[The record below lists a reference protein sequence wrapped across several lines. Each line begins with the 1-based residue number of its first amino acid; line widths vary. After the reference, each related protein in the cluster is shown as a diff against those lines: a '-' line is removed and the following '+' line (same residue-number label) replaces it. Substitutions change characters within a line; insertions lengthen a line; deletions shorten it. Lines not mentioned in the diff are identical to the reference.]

1 MFPNDKLEN
10 WYKGKGH
17 WNDIPDHEWY
27 DWKWQMRNCLKSKDD
42 SLISW
47 ILPKM
52 SLLDLI

>member
-42 SLISW
+42 FS
-47 ILPKM
+47 
-52 SLLDLI
+52 